1 MPASSGASHGLA
13 AFATLIIGTTLSK
26 FIWDLVPPLG
36 RFSLVVIQTIQ
47 SMTGADIPT
56 NEQFA
61 GSVVVM
67 IGLSFLWGVI
77 YHIGRHS

>member
-13 AFATLIIGTTLSK
+13 AFATLIIGTILSK
-26 FIWDLVPPLG
+26 LIWDLVPPLG
-36 RFSLVVIQTIQ
+36 QLSLSTIKIIK
-47 SMTGADIPT
+47 SVTGADIPT
-56 NEQFA
+56 SEQFA
-61 GSVVVM
+61 GAIVVM